1 MGETMTIQ
9 YRFLLVMQIINA
21 KNEGCRISVNAEAE
35 DTTAAMSRW
44 RQTCQSP
51 AALILSAGGRHE
63 TIASS
68 GYCVQCC
75 CC

>member
-1 MGETMTIQ
+1 MTIQ

-44 RQTCQSP
+44 RQTCQQ
-51 AALILSAGGRHE
+51 LLSCQREAGMR
-63 TIASS
+63 
-68 GYCVQCC
+68 Q
-75 CC
+75 